1 MPGINPLQL
10 ELEISKMARAMMT
23 RNSQIGKD
31 LIGHL
36 KSQIT
41 IEAVASLMLASIERL
56 IWFDIEAVFW
66 TIENLIPPDV
76 MQEIRNI
83 TGVAVYKRLIGA
95 GFIPGADF
103 SADGE
108 GKLLLSDKAKT
119 AVLSVNA
126 LNGYEIVGTTLLPW
140 QRE

>member
-23 RNSQIGKD
+23 RNSEIGRD

-36 KSQIT
+36 KSQLAL
-41 IEAVASLMLASIERL
+41 EAVASLMLASIERL
-56 IWFDIEAVFW
+56 IWFDIESVFW

-76 MQEIRNI
+76 MQEIRSI
-83 TGVAVYKRLIGA
+83 TGVAVSKRLIGG
-95 GFIPGADF
+95 GFIPGGDF

-108 GKLLLSDKAKT
+108 GKLLLSDEAKA
-119 AVLSVNA
+119 AVLPVNA
-126 LNGYEIVGTTLLPW
+126 LDGYEIVGTTLLPW